1 MLAKRPAR
9 RYARSMPQQASTQQ
23 EAPAQASTDTIQ
35 QEAPALAKLLESIAL
50 LGESIALV
58 GAFVANSRLRARK
71 SAIKVRGGRAR
82 ARNARRDERGRY
94 LKQTERIESVTDW
107 GKLTQLRPKVVTEK

>member
-1 MLAKRPAR
+1 
-9 RYARSMPQQASTQQ
+9 MPQEASIEQ
-23 EAPAQASTDTIQ
+23 EAPAQASSDTIQ

-50 LGESIALV
+50 VGESIALI

-82 ARNARRDERGRY
+82 ACTASRDERGRFVVGSP
-94 LKQTERIESVTDW
+94 KAGERD
-107 GKLTQLRPKVVTEK
+107 

>member
-1 MLAKRPAR
+1 
-9 RYARSMPQQASTQQ
+9 MPQQATIQQ

-35 QEAPALAKLLESIAL
+35 QESPALAKLLESIAL
-50 LGESIALV
+50 VGTLV
-58 GAFVANSRLRARK
+58 INSRLRARK

-94 LKQTERIESVTDW
+94 LSHTSRILP
-107 GKLTQLRPKVVTEK
+107 G